1 MINMDTSE
9 TSIKSEPLLTCEKLN
24 TVHSGQGW
32 CHVKVTHQH
41 ST

>member
-1 MINMDTSE
+1 MNTSK
-9 TSIKSEPLLTCEKLN
+9 TSIKSEALLIYEKLN
-24 TVHSGQGW
+24 TVHSGQDW